1 MPVMSPHWIVSG
13 LVHHIIF
20 GVPVRDPKLHKWSVN
35 CYCWSIFIHKLYSM
49 LICLDWNG
57 LLNAHLVAFGFVSW
71 TQPWW
76 LPRFMYSAVE
86 LNQQLQDRAS
96 LLLSAMLKLSL
107 KSRTSNNNLLIVCV
121 GWIPKW
127 MENSAEMRWISA
139 SQPCGPKW
147 ICLEIRPKTIA
158 IPIENWR
165 IWDDLGLHHLKEIPI
180 SRCGRQLGSCRTYWI
195 STTWRWSW
203 RTAKVVRL
211 VRPWT
216 GKITTCFNLGMMPGE
231 NSELHKVWKD
241 LNKNSW
247 DCLNLIQ
254 TYSRISPIG
263 CMKTY

>member
-1 MPVMSPHWIVSG
+1 MVG
-13 LVHHIIF
+13 
-20 GVPVRDPKLHKWSVN
+20 KLLLIH
-35 CYCWSIFIHKLYSM
+35 FQHKLYSM
-49 LICLDWNG
+49 LIKRSPCGIWFCLMNS
-57 LLNAHLVAFGFVSW
+57 ALVTPKVHVQCSGAEPTAPGPGQFTF
-71 TQPWW
+71 
-76 LPRFMYSAVE
+76 
-86 LNQQLQDRAS
+86 
-96 LLLSAMLKLSL
+96 AMLKLSL
-107 KSRTSNNNLLIVCV
+107 KSRTSNNNLLMVCV

-127 MENSAEMRWISA
+127 METALKCDEFQHRSPATVHFD
-139 SQPCGPKW
+139 GPKW

-216 GKITTCFNLGMMPGE
+216 GKITACFNPGMMPGE